1 MNSNETINVS
11 SLTLREPLFLRPD
24 TSVLEALS
32 VFRKSRCHLAM
43 ICEDPLRAV
52 RLMRSDEFMAYE
64 PKMLGI
70 VTMEDAIEEI
80 IQNEILDE
88 TDVLRPL
95 SPDLASTTA
104 HHGTG
109 GLLNPLYQSI
119 QLGPSRGS
127 ASSGR
132 Q

>member
-1 MNSNETINVS
+1 M
-11 SLTLREPLFLRPD
+11 
-24 TSVLEALS
+24 
-32 VFRKSRCHLAM
+32 
-43 ICEDPLRAV
+43 RAV
-52 RLMRSDEFMAYE
+52 RLMRSDQFMAYE

-95 SPDLASTTA
+95 SPDVHSASDVRHTDHA
-104 HHGTG
+104 AG

-119 QLGPSRGS
+119 QLGPSRGIS
-127 ASSGR
+127 TGGR
-132 Q
+132 TSVGNS